1 VRRLALVVAVAAL
14 AALALPVA
22 AGAHPLGNF
31 SVNRLDVVRVSR
43 DDVRVT
49 WILDRAE
56 IPTFQ
61 LRGRGDGALLADARA
76 IVDRGLRLEVDGRAV
91 PLRIAG
97 PGRLAFRP
105 GQGGLRT
112 TRIELELRADAAG
125 ARSVRL
131 RDETYADRVGWRAIV
146 VRPGTGTAVRS
157 SVPSDDPTRGLRV
170 YPQALLSS
178 PPDERSAALQVR
190 PGDGTV
196 VAPRSDGTGL
206 RTTTARGGPDGF
218 AQLLA
223 DAAAGR
229 GVLVLLLLAAA
240 GWGALHALSPGHGK
254 GMVAAYLVG
263 TRGTAADAIILGLTV
278 TVTHTAGVFAL
289 GLVTL
294 GLSAW
299 ILPEDLY
306 PWLTLTSGLLVV
318 LVGAGVLRRHLRA
331 RQHRHAHTH
340 HHHHHDHDHDHAP
353 TRRGLLAMG
362 ASAGIIPCPSALVVL
377 LGAIAQHELGLGLA
391 LIVAFSAGLAATLT
405 GLGLLVVWT
414 RRATSRL
421 SPPPHLARALA
432 LAPAASSL
440 VIIGFGCVL
449 AARALP
455 TLV

>member
-1 VRRLALVVAVAAL
+1 MRRTLLPLAL
-14 AALALPVA
+14 LALGVLAVPAIA
-22 AGAHPLGNF
+22 AAHPLGNF

-61 LRGRGDGALLADARA
+61 LRGRSRGALLADARA
-76 IVDRGLRLEVDGRAV
+76 VVRRGVRLQIAGRTV
-91 PLRIAG
+91 PLRPNG

-105 GQGGLRT
+105 GQGGLPT
-112 TRIELELRADAAG
+112 TRIALELRAAAPG
-125 ARSVRL
+125 ARRVAL
-131 RDETYADRVGWRAIV
+131 RDTTYADRVGWHAIV
-146 VRPGTGTAVRS
+146 VRPGRGTAVRS
-157 SVPSDDPTRGLRV
+157 SVPSDDPTGGLRA
-170 YPQALLSS
+170 YPRALLSS
-178 PPDERSAALQVR
+178 PPDERSATLLVR

-196 VAPRSDGTGL
+196 LAPRSDGSGL
-206 RTTTARGGPDGF
+206 RTTTARGGSDGF
-218 AQLLA
+218 AELLA

-263 TRGTAADAIILGLTV
+263 ARGTAGDAVLLGLTV

-306 PWLTLTSGLLVV
+306 PWLTLTSGVLVV

-331 RQHRHAHTH
+331 RRHERDHGH
-340 HHHHHDHDHDHAP
+340 HHHHHHAP
-353 TRRGLLAMG
+353 TRRGLLALG

-377 LGAIAQHELGLGLA
+377 LGAIAQHELALGLL

-405 GLGLLVVWT
+405 ALGLLVVWA
-414 RRATSRL
+414 RRLAA
-421 SPPPHLARALA
+421 PPRLARTLA
-432 LAPAASSL
+432 LAPAASSM
-440 VIIGFGCVL
+440 VIIAFGCVL